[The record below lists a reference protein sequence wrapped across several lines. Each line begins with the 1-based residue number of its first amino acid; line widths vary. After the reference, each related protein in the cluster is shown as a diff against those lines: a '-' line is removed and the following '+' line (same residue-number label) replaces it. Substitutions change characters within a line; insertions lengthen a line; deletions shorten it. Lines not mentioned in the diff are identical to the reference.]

1 MRISVQDLASS
12 IGMETDFL
20 IGRRDGE
27 RFAGL
32 LVERLHMMGAE
43 ETLLLDFD
51 GVDLMDGSFADE
63 VFAALATKRSQ
74 GELGD
79 GPVVLSRLNMT
90 SLDNLEQALL
100 SRPVREQGLRNCVV
114 PTLSANNKLELCGK
128 SEEHVKQTFMLLNRH
143 GELTTKMVADLLDLT
158 IPAASTRLK
167 ALFDLGLALRT
178 ETRDSTGKQFVYR
191 KLM

>member
-1 MRISVQDLASS
+1 MRISVQELASS

-32 LVERLHMMGAE
+32 LVDRLHVMSAE

-74 GELGD
+74 GELGG

-114 PTLSANNKLELCGK
+114 PTLSTNNELELCGK
-128 SEEHVKQTFMLLNRH
+128 SEDHVRQTFILLNRH